1 MSILTNIE
9 AVRTALA
16 DELERD
22 PRVVILGE
30 DVGVHGG
37 VFRATDGLLARFGPQ
52 RVIDTPLSELA
63 LVGVG
68 IGAAMTGLVP
78 VVEIQFADYIHPA
91 FDQIVNEAAKIRWRT
106 AGDWS
111 VPMVIRA

>member
-1 MSILTNIE
+1 MPSLTNIE
-9 AVRTALA
+9 AIRVALA
-16 DELERD
+16 EELERD
-22 PRVVILGE
+22 SRVIIMGE
-30 DVGVHGG
+30 DVGTHGG

-52 RVIDTPLSELA
+52 RIIDTPLAELA

-78 VVEIQFADYIHPA
+78 IIEIQFADYIHPA

-106 AGDWS
+106 A
-111 VPMVIRA
+111 